1 MGENKLDFS
10 RENQNELV
18 NELEGERQWRW
29 KTAEDELRDQL

>member
-1 MGENKLDFS
+1 MGENKIDFS

-18 NELEGERQWRW
+18 NDGERQWRW